1 MLKQSLESI
10 VSDVRV
16 CIDENA
22 GNESQF
28 LFGSDDAELDT
39 IIKSKVEDAI
49 RYALRNADLSFLEPT
64 VKDYKANIVG
74 DGVKYARITL
84 EETFLRFVSVKS
96 EGWAHHVSEPIL
108 STDRAYASLKNPIT
122 TGYLD
127 NPKAA
132 IVLDEPKMSLELY
145 GMPQKK
151 VDNPIVKVALS
162 YISDVHI
169 GEPDGEG
176 KVYCDIPNKVYRGV
190 IYYTAGATLQAF
202 KDAHADSM
210 FNMALTMMGA
220 KTN

>member
-1 MLKQSLESI
+1 MLKQGLESI

-22 GNESQF
+22 SNESEF
-28 LFGSDDAELDT
+28 LSGSDDKELDT

-49 RYALRNADLSFLEPT
+49 RYALRNANLSFLEPT
-64 VKDYKANIVG
+64 VNDYKANIVG

-108 STDRAYASLKNPIT
+108 STDRAYATLKNPIT
-122 TGYLD
+122 TGHLD

-132 IVLDEPKMSLELY
+132 IMLDGEKKLLELY
-145 GMPQKK
+145 GMPQKND
-151 VDNPIVKVALS
+151 DNQIVKVTLS

-169 GEPDGEG
+169 GDPDSEG
-176 KVYCDIPNKVYRGV
+176 KIYCDIPNKVYRGV
-190 IYYTAGATLQAF
+190 IYYIAGATLQAF
-202 KDAHADSM
+202 KDAHGDVLISQAAQM
-210 FNMALTMMGA
+210 IQ
-220 KTN
+220 

>member
-1 MLKQSLESI
+1 MLNQSLESI

-64 VKDYKANIVG
+64 VKYYKANIVG

-84 EETFLRFVSVKS
+84 EDTFLRFVSVKS

-145 GMPQKK
+145 GMPQKNN
-151 VDNPIVKVALS
+151 DNQIVEVALS

-169 GEPDGEG
+169 WADSKG
-176 KVYCDIPNKVYRGV
+176 KVYCDIPDKVYRGV
-190 IYYTAGATLQAF
+190 VYYTAGLTLLTF
-202 KDAHADSM
+202 KDAHADAM
-210 FNMALTMMGA
+210 FNMALTLMGA
-220 KTN
+220 K